1 MPEGDSIFRA
11 ARTLHRALA
20 GHQVTRFESVF
31 PQLTRVHDDEPLTG
45 RTVERVESR
54 GKHLLMHF
62 SPPQRAQSARRGP
75 RSGDLILRTH
85 LRMNGSW
92 HIYRPGE
99 RWQRPRVDMRIVV
112 GTDAFV
118 AVAFKLQVAEFE
130 TSRTVE
136 RDDSLGSLGPDL
148 LSDTF
153 DPAAALARLRAHDRD
168 PIGETLLDQRVMAG
182 IGNIFKS
189 ETLFL
194 TKVNPFATVASLS
207 DDRLRALID
216 AARTLLKANITASSG
231 HGITTRRSMR
241 ATSPRAGPS
250 DRVWVYGRRGEPCR
264 VCGTPIASRKVGLD
278 ARSTYWCPR
287 CQPGE

>member
-45 RTVERVESR
+45 RTIEGVESR

-62 SPPQRAQSARRGP
+62 
-75 RSGDLILRTH
+75 SGDLILRTH

-99 RWQRPRVDMRIVV
+99 RWQRPRIDMRIVV

-118 AVAFKLQVAEFE
+118 AVAFNLQVAEFE
-130 TSRTVE
+130 TSHTVE
-136 RDDSLGSLGPDL
+136 RNDSLGSLGPDL

-153 DPAAALARLRAHDRD
+153 DPAAALARLRARNGD

-194 TKVNPFATVASLS
+194 TRVNPFATVASLS
-207 DDRLRALID
+207 DESLRSLID
-216 AARTLLKANITASSG
+216 TARRLLKANVTASSG
-231 HGITTRRSMR
+231 HGITTRRTLRSS
-241 ATSPRAGPS
+241 SPRAGPT
-250 DRVWVYGRRGEPCR
+250 DRVWVYGRRGEPCHT
-264 VCGTPIASRKVGLD
+264 CGTPIASRKVGLD
-278 ARSTYWCPR
+278 ARATYWCPH
-287 CQPGE
+287 CQPGD

>member
-20 GHQVTRFESVF
+20 GHPVTRFESVF
-31 PQLTRVHDDEPLTG
+31 PQLTRVHDDEPITG
-45 RTVERVESR
+45 RIVERVESR

-62 SPPQRAQSARRGP
+62 SR
-75 RSGDLILRTH
+75 DLILRTH

-99 RWQRPRVDMRIVV
+99 RWQRPRGDMRIVI
-112 GTDAFV
+112 GTDAYV
-118 AVAFKLQVAEFE
+118 AVAFNLQVAEFE
-130 TSRTVE
+130 TSRTIE
-136 RDDSLGSLGPDL
+136 RDDSLGRLGPDL
-148 LSDTF
+148 LSGTF
-153 DPAAALARLRAHDRD
+153 DITAALARLRARNAD

-194 TKVNPFATVASLS
+194 TKVNPFVSVASLS
-207 DDRLRALID
+207 DERLRALVETARKLL
-216 AARTLLKANITASSG
+216 AANVTASSG
-231 HGITTRRSMR
+231 HGITTRRTLR
-241 ATSPRAGPS
+241 ASSPRAGPS
-250 DRVWVYGRRGEPCR
+250 DRVWVYGRRGEPCHT
-264 VCGTPIASRKVGLD
+264 CGTPIASRKVGLD

-287 CQPGE
+287 CQPDERVNDR

>member
-20 GHQVTRFESVF
+20 GHRVTHFESVF
-31 PQLTRVHDDEPLTG
+31 PRLTRVHDDEPLTG
-45 RTVERVESR
+45 RTIDRVESR

-62 SPPQRAQSARRGP
+62 SG
-75 RSGDLILRTH
+75 GLILRSH

-99 RWQRPRVDMRIVV
+99 RWQRPRTDMRIVI
-112 GTDAFV
+112 GTDSFV
-118 AVAFKLQVAEFE
+118 AVAFNLQTAEFE
-130 TSRTVE
+130 TTRTIE

-148 LSDTF
+148 LSDPF
-153 DPAAALARLRAHDRD
+153 DPSAALACLRARAGD
-168 PIGETLLDQRVMAG
+168 PIGETLLDQRVLAG

-194 TKVNPFATVASLS
+194 TKVNPFTLVGSLP

-216 AARTLLKANITASSG
+216 TARRLLKANVTAAAG
-231 HGITTRRSMR
+231 HGITTRRTLRSL
-241 ATSPRAGPS
+241 SPQAGPT
-250 DRVWVYGRRGEPCR
+250 DRVWVYGRHGEPCHT
-264 VCGTPIASRKVGLD
+264 CGTPIALRKVGLD
-278 ARSTYWCPR
+278 ARTTYWCPR
-287 CQPGE
+287 CQPDQ

>member
-20 GHQVTRFESVF
+20 GRQVTHFESVF
-31 PQLTRVHDDEPLTG
+31 PQLTRVHDDEPLTD
-45 RTVERVESR
+45 RTIERVESR

-62 SPPQRAQSARRGP
+62 
-75 RSGDLILRTH
+75 SGDLILRTH

-99 RWQRPRVDMRIVV
+99 RWQRPRIDMRIVI

-118 AVAFKLQVAEFE
+118 AVAFNLQVAEFE
-130 TSRTVE
+130 TPRTVE

-148 LSDTF
+148 LSDAF
-153 DPAAALARLRAHDRD
+153 DPTAALARLRARNPD

-194 TKVNPFATVASLS
+194 TKVHPFATVASLS

-216 AARTLLKANITASSG
+216 TARKLLKANVTASAG
-231 HGITTRRSMR
+231 HGITTRRTLR
-241 ATSPRAGPS
+241 ASSPRAGPT
-250 DRVWVYGRRGEPCR
+250 DRVWVYGRRGEPCHT
-264 VCGTPIASRKVGLD
+264 CGTPIASRKVGLD

-287 CQPGE
+287 CQPGD